1 MKNQK
6 LIAKLTEII
15 IGDILESAIV
25 DIKRD
30 EYSQLIQIEL
40 GSYEGQSEKER
51 DQIDLYTQL
60 VKRSIIAKLNDLK
73 NK

>member
-6 LIAKLTEII
+6 LIEKLTQTI

-25 DIKRD
+25 EIKKN
-30 EYSQLIQIEL
+30 EYSQLIEIEL

-51 DQIDLYTQL
+51 DQIDLYREL
-60 VKRSIIAKLNDLK
+60 VKRAIVAKLNDLK